1 MLFQSNDSQER
12 VESPK
17 LKILKC
23 FLYLSRPCRVTTA
36 PRRSSVQ
43 RILRNRT
50 SMASTTTVWLLASA
64 SGPWTTCLEERRPW
78 LHWPCSLPFT
88 GESTNTIAM
97 IESQYQSW
105 AQVISGWGIYRQNF
119 HEPSPAR
126 VRSRKRFRDN
136 RILKTSL
143 FETVISRSISCNLG
157 KKIWQY
163 VSTDSFFLMV
173 LISISFDI
181 LLHSLWKRSRVREM
195 HCSAVSQLSQTAHTI
210 TMQPK

>member
-1 MLFQSNDSQER
+1 MFSLPIQALSRNHSAQAFLGPENPEEPYLDGINYNCVAPGKRFRPMDNLSGGEKTVAALALLFAIHRWVNKHHCHDWKS
-12 VESPK
+12 VPK
-17 LKILKC
+17 LSPS
-23 FLYLSRPCRVTTA
+23 YLR
-36 PRRSSVQ
+36 
-43 RILRNRT
+43 L
-50 SMASTTTVWLLASA
+50 
-64 SGPWTTCLEERRPW
+64 G
-78 LHWPCSLPFT
+78 
-88 GESTNTIAM
+88 
-97 IESQYQSW
+97 Y
-105 AQVISGWGIYRQNF
+105 IYRQNF

-163 VSTDSFFLMV
+163 ISTDSFFLMV